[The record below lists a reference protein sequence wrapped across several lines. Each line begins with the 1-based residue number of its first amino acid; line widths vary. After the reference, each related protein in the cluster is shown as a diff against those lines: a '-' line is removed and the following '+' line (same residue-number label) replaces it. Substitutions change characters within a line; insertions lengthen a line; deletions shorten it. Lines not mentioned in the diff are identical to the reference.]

1 VTALIHHGTLTVI
14 TLALAIFGAPFA
26 AKAQPA
32 GKIYRIGWLDH
43 TGLGHFIGTFQE
55 GMGDLGWKPGE
66 NFVVEYRGGGGRYE
80 RLPEL
85 AAELVRLPVD
95 VIVAPDTAATLAARR
110 ATSSI
115 PIVMVSVGDPVGSGI
130 VASLARPGG
139 NVTGMSNVFPE
150 LAGKQLELLKQVVP
164 RLLRVAVLWEAGDP
178 DGRQIYEQLQ
188 QGGRSLGVSLHSW
201 ELQHANDIEPAF
213 SAMTKDRTTALI
225 TLGTGT
231 LVNHDQVVDHALRR
245 RLPIMSTARS
255 LALIGGLMSYGPS
268 LPPMF
273 RRAAVYV
280 DKILKGTK
288 PAALPVEQPTTFE
301 LVVNLKTAKA
311 LGLSIPQSVLLRA
324 DRVIE

>member
-1 VTALIHHGTLTVI
+1 MIHLATLTII
-14 TLALAIFGAPFA
+14 TLSLAIFAGPVA
-26 AKAQPA
+26 AGAQPA

-43 TGLGHFIGTFQE
+43 TGLGGFIGTFQE
-55 GMGDLGWKPGE
+55 GMRDLGWTPGE
-66 NFVVEYRGGGGRYE
+66 NFVVEYRGGEGRYE

-110 ATSSI
+110 ATTSI
-115 PIVMVSVGDPVGSGI
+115 PIVMVSVGDPVGSGL

-164 RLLRVAVLWEAGDP
+164 RLSRVAVLWEAGDP
-178 DGRQIYEQLQ
+178 DGRQIYVQLQ
-188 QGGRSLGVSLHSW
+188 GGGRSLGVSLHSW
-201 ELQHANDIEPAF
+201 ELQHANDIEAAF
-213 SAMTKDRTTALI
+213 SAMTKERTTALI
-225 TLGTGT
+225 ALGTGT

-245 RLPIMSTARS
+245 RLPMMSTSRS

-280 DKILKGTK
+280 DKILKGAK
-288 PAALPVEQPTTFE
+288 PTALPVEQPTTFE

-311 LGLSIPQSVLLRA
+311 LGLTIPQSVLLRA